1 MNKDEAKLKAEE
13 KAEERIS
20 LSRKELWFL
29 KIAAATGVMSFIS
42 HGIGAVTWLVTHWP
56 L

>member
-13 KAEERIS
+13 KAEEKVT
-20 LSRKELWFL
+20 LSRKELWL
-29 KIAAATGVMSFIS
+29 LRIAAATGVMSFIS
-42 HGIGAVTWLVTHWP
+42 HGISAVTWLVTHVH